1 MSQALYLKWR
11 PQTWDQVVG
20 QTHIIQTLKNAI
32 GTERIAHAYLFAGPR
47 GTGKT
52 TTARLLAKA
61 VNCLAEG
68 PAQRPDNECAFC
80 KAVNEGRF
88 LDLIEIDAASNTS
101 VEDVRDLRD
110 KINFSPNEGKYKVY
124 IIDEVHM
131 LSTAAFNALLKTLEE
146 PPAHAI
152 FILATTEVHK
162 VPATVLSRCQRHEFR
177 RLPVAEILE
186 YLKTKVK
193 SEGLMIDEDALGLL
207 SRQATGSLRDAV
219 SLVDQLTST
228 GEQIT
233 LSDARQVL
241 GTVSDEAIITLISA
255 LIEGDAKRGLI
266 TLGETLDR
274 GADPRQFAREM
285 VDYLRGIL
293 MVKMDSLRA
302 GDRAADTIHEM
313 EALAKRLET
322 GWMLTAVTN
331 FNRVA
336 MDTRTYAIH
345 SLPLEI
351 AFLDTLQAFQGQSSS
366 TSSPPKNPA
375 SPSPEERTPAP
386 QINSPPHETKNTSSN
401 PEAGNESTSFLAV
414 RGAWK
419 DILQAARRFDPR
431 TQALLNSGRP
441 LGLEEGVLTLGF
453 RSDLL
458 REKMEKDH
466 NLVHAQRAAEQVLG
480 IPIVLRCILLSA
492 WRAQEDFDQP
502 AAPMEEG
509 GMVATAVRDFGAQVV
524 EVDNTPPEG

>member
-1 MSQALYLKWR
+1 MPQALYLKWR

-20 QTHIIQTLKNAI
+20 QEHIIQTLKNAI

-61 VNCLAEG
+61 VNCLADDPSE
-68 PAQRPDNECAFC
+68 RPDNQCSFC
-80 KAVNEGRF
+80 LAVNEGRF

-152 FILATTEVHK
+152 FVLATTEVHK

-177 RLPVAEILE
+177 RLPVSEILE
-186 YLKTKVK
+186 YLKAKVE
-193 SEGLMIDEDALGLL
+193 SEGLQIDVDALGLI

-228 GEQIT
+228 GEHIN
-233 LSDARQVL
+233 LSNARQVM
-241 GTVSDEAIITLISA
+241 GTVSDEAIKDLISA
-255 LIEGDAKRGLI
+255 LIERDAKRGLI

-274 GADPRQFAREM
+274 GADPRQFAREL

-293 MVKMDSLRA
+293 MVMMDSLRP
-302 GDRAADTIHEM
+302 GERAADTVREM
-313 EALAKRLET
+313 EAFSSRLEV
-322 GWMLTAVTN
+322 GAVLRAVEK
-331 FNRVA
+331 FNSVA
-336 MDTRTYAIH
+336 LDTRTYAIH

-351 AFLDTLQAFQGQSSS
+351 AFLDVLQSFQER
-366 TSSPPKNPA
+366 SSPVNPA
-375 SPSPEERTPAP
+375 PEGPPITSPDRKP
-386 QINSPPHETKNTSSN
+386 SSN
-401 PEAGNESTSFLAV
+401 QPESTTSENLRPPTADSTSFESASFLTV
-414 RGAWK
+414 RAAWK
-419 DILQAARRFDPR
+419 EILQAARRFDPR

-441 LGLEEGVLTLGF
+441 LGLENGVLTIGF

-466 NLVHAQRAAEQVLG
+466 NIVHAQRAAEQVLG
-480 IPIVLRCILLSA
+480 QPIVLRCILLSA
-492 WRAQEDFDQP
+492 WREVEDLDQP
-502 AAPMEEG
+502 TPPMEEG